1 MNAVSRRKLFS
12 TTLGAAATSLA
23 IRTSSASPNEKVTIA
38 VVGVNGRGNTLARY
52 LAKRSDTRISA
63 LCDVDQSVLER
74 AAQTVREFG
83 GALPK
88 LVADFRHLLDDK
100 SIDGL
105 VLATP
110 HHWHVPMALPAL
122 AAGKDLYI
130 EKPASHVFQ
139 EGRLLIEAAK
149 KHNRIVQH
157 GGQTR
162 SSKATEKAAEILA
175 SGLLGEIKMTKAWN
189 IQRIQP
195 LQPKPDS
202 APPPGVDYEM
212 WLGPAPRRLFN
223 PNRFHRTWRP
233 YRDYGNGDLGDDGA
247 HDIDIARWALGVKT
261 HPVRI
266 TAHGSTVDLEG
277 EREFPDNMMIAY
289 HYPEGKVLL
298 YEDRLWTPYGMHGF
312 DSGNAFYGT
321 EGYMIFSRRQHLRV
335 YLGKKETPGPS
346 MGPDGLPPPTELHL
360 GNFIESMQSRK
371 QPITPAEEAHLSCG
385 LIHLGETAYRVG
397 RVLHFDPATEQ
408 VKNDPE
414 ANALLTK
421 NYRAPWSVPEKV

>member
-175 SGLLGEIKMTKAWN
+175 SDLLGEIKMTKAWN

-195 LQPKPDS
+195 LQPKPDR

-266 TAHGSTVDLEG
+266 TAHGSTVDLKG

-421 NYRAPWSVPEKV
+421 KYRVPWSVPEKV

>member
-1 MNAVSRRKLFS
+1 
-12 TTLGAAATSLA
+12 
-23 IRTSSASPNEKVTIA
+23 
-38 VVGVNGRGNTLARY
+38 
-52 LAKRSDTRISA
+52 
-63 LCDVDQSVLER
+63 
-74 AAQTVREFG
+74 
-83 GALPK
+83 
-88 LVADFRHLLDDK
+88 
-100 SIDGL
+100 
-105 VLATP
+105 
-110 HHWHVPMALPAL
+110 
-122 AAGKDLYI
+122 
-130 EKPASHVFQ
+130 
-139 EGRLLIEAAK
+139 
-149 KHNRIVQH
+149 
-157 GGQTR
+157 
-162 SSKATEKAAEILA
+162 
-175 SGLLGEIKMTKAWN
+175 
-189 IQRIQP
+189 
-195 LQPKPDS
+195 
-202 APPPGVDYEM
+202 
-212 WLGPAPRRLFN
+212 
-223 PNRFHRTWRP
+223 
-233 YRDYGNGDLGDDGA
+233 
-247 HDIDIARWALGVKT
+247 
-261 HPVRI
+261 
-266 TAHGSTVDLEG
+266 
-277 EREFPDNMMIAY
+277 MIAY